1 MAKDIDKMINALA
14 AKKVPVATLDNK
26 WHKLFSKVEKTDAI
40 KEYEGKLNE
49 LLRKQ
54 GRINSEIKE
63 IKRVKKE
70 LMDEIVTLMDDND
83 GSDKVEKNKKLIND
97 CNEKIDSFN
106 DDLMELPKEIAE
118 VNKQLMINTM
128 DACYDELREN
138 EKGIEELG
146 AWLAKIRIELKKNV
160 VRKQEY
166 EISNQEIYSYM
177 HDIFGAEVVDLF
189 DMKYNPSD
197 NPIRKDNQQ

>member
-83 GSDKVEKNKKLIND
+83 DFDKVEKNKKLIND